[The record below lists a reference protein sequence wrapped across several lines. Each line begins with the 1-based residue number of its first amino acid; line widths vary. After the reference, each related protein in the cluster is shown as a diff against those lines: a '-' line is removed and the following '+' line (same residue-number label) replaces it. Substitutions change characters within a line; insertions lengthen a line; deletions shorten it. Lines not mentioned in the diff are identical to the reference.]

1 MIYGNGVIMTDIIT
15 FNNSNILSI
24 KNVDNYTIYEIL
36 DDENKRIVIQR
47 EKILHNIYDLS
58 GEFGI
63 GYDFNDNE
71 FYFNLEDYEE
81 IKNYCWNITKDG
93 YVSGYSLQ
101 EKKNVLM
108 HRLLLGVFDDKIV
121 DHINH
126 KKHDNRKINLRIVT
140 PSQNLMNTKMFSNNT
155 SGHKGVT
162 FDKSRNKWM
171 AHIKL
176 NGKHKTLGR
185 FVKFEDAVK
194 ARKEAEEKYFGEY
207 SYDNSMKASVYN
219 G

>member
-1 MIYGNGVIMTDIIT
+1 
-15 FNNSNILSI
+15 
-24 KNVDNYTIYEIL
+24 
-36 DDENKRIVIQR
+36 
-47 EKILHNIYDLS
+47 
-58 GEFGI
+58 
-63 GYDFNDNE
+63 
-71 FYFNLEDYEE
+71 
-81 IKNYCWNITKDG
+81 
-93 YVSGYSLQ
+93 
-101 EKKNVLM
+101 
-108 HRLLLGVFDDKIV
+108 
-121 DHINH
+121 
-126 KKHDNRKINLRIVT
+126 
-140 PSQNLMNTKMFSNNT
+140 MFSNNT